1 MAHIHLEDGSLYL
14 QWAILWTLLAM
25 AVIAICLFWLRNVRR
40 MDSRMITLAGLLTA
54 AAFAV
59 FQIEIPV
66 LGVHLSLTPLV
77 GIVAGPAI
85 GGLIF
90 LIVNIFSAA
99 IGHEGWAIIG
109 ANLLINMV
117 EIITAYFVCRWIT
130 GVVKVKTLYSA
141 GAASFVALFLGN
153 IAMMAIILV
162 SGIQGREN
170 VEIAEL
176 SVLAAANVAMALV
189 EAFVTGYI
197 IAYIQKVRPDMLG
210 IIKDAGREHAR
221 ARMR

>member
-1 MAHIHLEDGSLYL
+1 
-14 QWAILWTLLAM
+14 
-25 AVIAICLFWLRNVRR
+25 
-40 MDSRMITLAGLLTA
+40 MITLAGLLTA

-85 GGLIF
+85 GGVIF

-99 IGHEGWAIIG
+99 IGHEGWTIIG

-117 EIITAYFVCRWIT
+117 EVISAYFVYRWIARSI
-130 GVVKVKTLYSA
+130 KIKTVYSA
-141 GAASFVALFLGN
+141 GIAAFVALFLGN
-153 IAMMAIILV
+153 VAMMAIILV
-162 SGIQGREN
+162 SGVQGKAT
-170 VEIAEL
+170 VELSEL
-176 SVLAAANVAMALV
+176 SVLAVANIIMAVV

-197 IAYIQKVRPDMLG
+197 VAYIQKVRPDMLG
-210 IIKDAGREHAR
+210 TMYTRDSKDTMASRR
-221 ARMR
+221 FK

>member
-1 MAHIHLEDGSLYL
+1 MAHIHLEDGSFTLPWALLWSAAALAVVLVCLY
-14 QWAILWTLLAM
+14 
-25 AVIAICLFWLRNVRR
+25 WLRNVRKA
-40 MDSRMITLAGLLTA
+40 DSRLITLAGLLTA

-85 GGLIF
+85 GGIIF

-99 IGHEGWAIIG
+99 IGHEGWTIIG

-117 EIITAYFVCRWIT
+117 EVLSAYFIYRWISGT
-130 GVVKVKTLYSA
+130 ARMKTLYSA
-141 GAASFVALFLGN
+141 GISTFIALFMGN
-153 IAMMAIILV
+153 LAMMAIILV
-162 SGIQGREN
+162 SGIQGKAS
-170 VEIAEL
+170 VELSEL
-176 SVLAAANVAMALV
+176 SVLAIANVAMAAV

-197 IAYIQKVRPDMLG
+197 IAYIKKVRPDMLG
-210 IIKDAGREHAR
+210 STGYR
-221 ARMR
+221 AH

>member
-1 MAHIHLEDGSLYL
+1 MAHIHLEDG
-14 QWAILWTLLAM
+14 AFTLPWVIIWSAAALV
-25 AVIAICLFWLRNVRR
+25 AVVICLYWLRNVKKA
-40 MDSRMITLAGLLTA
+40 DSRMITLAGLLTA

-85 GGLIF
+85 GGVIF

-99 IGHEGWAIIG
+99 IGHEGWTIIG

-117 EIITAYFVCRWIT
+117 EVISAFFVYRWIT
-130 GVVKVKTLYSA
+130 RSTKMKTVYSA
-141 GAASFVALFLGN
+141 GIAAFVALFLGN
-153 IAMMAIILV
+153 VAMMAIILV
-162 SGIQGREN
+162 SGVQGKAT
-170 VEIAEL
+170 VELSEL
-176 SVLAAANVAMALV
+176 SVLAVANIIMAVV

-197 IAYIQKVRPDMLG
+197 VAYIQKVRPDMLG
-210 IIKDAGREHAR
+210 SIGHGGH
-221 ARMR
+221 

>member
-1 MAHIHLEDGSLYL
+1 MAHIHLEDGSF
-14 QWAILWTLLAM
+14 TLLW
-25 AVIAICLFWLRNVRR
+25 AVAWSIVALVVIGICLYWLRNVRKA
-40 MDSRMITLAGLLTA
+40 DSRLITLAGLLTA

-77 GIVAGPAI
+77 GNIAGPAF
-85 GGLIF
+85 GGIII

-99 IGHEGWAIIG
+99 IGHEGWTIIG

-117 EIITAYFVCRWIT
+117 EVIAAFLVYWWLSTSTKIKTMYTAGI
-130 GVVKVKTLYSA
+130 
-141 GAASFVALFLGN
+141 ASFLALFLGN

-162 SGIQGREN
+162 SGIQGKET
-170 VEIAEL
+170 VEISEL
-176 SVLAAANVAMALV
+176 SVLAAANIAMAVV

-197 IAYIQKVRPDMLG
+197 VAYIQKVRPDMLG
-210 IIKDAGREHAR
+210 AGNPAKTTKL
-221 ARMR
+221 

>member
-1 MAHIHLEDGSLYL
+1 MRKA
-14 QWAILWTLLAM
+14 
-25 AVIAICLFWLRNVRR
+25 
-40 MDSRMITLAGLLTA
+40 DSRLITLAGLLTA

-77 GIVAGPAI
+77 GIIAGPAI
-85 GGLIF
+85 GGIIF

-99 IGHEGWAIIG
+99 IGHEGWTIIG

-117 EIITAYFVCRWIT
+117 EVITAFLVYWWLSTSTKIKT
-130 GVVKVKTLYSA
+130 MYTAGV
-141 GAASFVALFLGN
+141 AAFLALFLGN

-162 SGIQGREN
+162 SGIQGKES
-170 VEIAEL
+170 VMLSEL
-176 SVLAAANVAMALV
+176 SVLAAANIAMAVV

-197 IAYIQKVRPDMLG
+197 VAYIKKVRPDMLDTG
-210 IIKDAGREHAR
+210 NPSRVTKP
-221 ARMR
+221 